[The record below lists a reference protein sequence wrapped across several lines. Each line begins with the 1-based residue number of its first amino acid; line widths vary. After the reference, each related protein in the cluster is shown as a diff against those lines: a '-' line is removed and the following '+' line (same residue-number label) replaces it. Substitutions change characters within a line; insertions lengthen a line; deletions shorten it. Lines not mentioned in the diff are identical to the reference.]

1 MFVLR
6 IACQLVTFATII
18 IISRVLGPD
27 EFGRYSF
34 LYGFLII
41 FTLFNVN
48 GLNDILVR
56 EIASRPASSRVIIY
70 RNGLALKLIAG
81 IFAFVLACIV
91 ILVFNIS
98 TLPKWVCCIAA
109 LTILVSFS
117 MGSFR
122 LVWDVPYQVDFRM
135 TSASTVNLL
144 GRVLF
149 LVLLLVWLVKGSGNE
164 ITGFA
169 GLKLE
174 IFGISVL
181 VVILLQTFSEITA
194 TAMQGGLN
202 LKFGYPMLP
211 GWNTEMI
218 KYLLREVWPLA
229 VAGGLVMVFTK
240 INLLMIQYFLTERDV
255 GLFAVPMRMV
265 DALMII
271 SVVFITAVLP
281 VLSRMYRESRD
292 KFLSLVRLSY
302 RIMLCISFPIVAVVM
317 FYSSAII
324 HLLVGESYSASA
336 PILTILIW
344 TAMLSFCGTVFN
356 GILVAS
362 GNQRLLMLILGIQ
375 AIVNICMNLLLIPK
389 YGNIGAAWVA
399 FITYGIMFPV
409 SLLFKQISYAG
420 RLWLNSLVVP
430 LLFALASGYISWV
443 LGLSLLPAL
452 LFIPVMFYGLVII
465 TGWISRADLVLM
477 RDIIS
482 SRAVEY

>member
-56 EIASRPASSRVIIY
+56 DIASRPDRRDIIY

-149 LVLLLVWLVKGSGNE
+149 FVLLLVWLVKGSGNE

-174 IFGISVL
+174 IFEISVL
-181 VVILLQTFSEITA
+181 AVILLQTFSEITA
-194 TAMQGGLN
+194 TVMQGGLN

-211 GWNTEMI
+211 RWNLEII
-218 KYLLREVWPLA
+218 KYLFSEVWPLA

-281 VLSRMYRESRD
+281 VLSRMYKESRD
-292 KFLSLVRLSY
+292 KFLNLVRLSY
-302 RIMLCISFPIVAVVM
+302 RMMLCISLPIVAVVM

-336 PILTILIW
+336 PILAILIW
-344 TAMLSFCGTVFN
+344 TAMLSFCGMVFN
-356 GILVAS
+356 GALIAS
-362 GNQRLLMLILGIQ
+362 GRQKLLMVVYAVQAFVCVGLNVVFIPEFGI
-375 AIVNICMNLLLIPK
+375 V
-389 YGNIGAAWVA
+389 GAAWA
-399 FITYGIMFPV
+399 TLITYSIVFLV
-409 SLLFKQISYAG
+409 ILLFKQVRYAG
-420 RLWLNSLVVP
+420 IVWLRSLPVP
-430 LLFALASGYISWV
+430 LLCALITGYSAKL
-443 LGLSLLPAL
+443 LGLKLLSAVFFSPVV
-452 LFIPVMFYGLVII
+452 FIGLILMI
-465 TGWISRADLVLM
+465 RWINRTDLILVW
-477 RDIIS
+477 DILS
-482 SRAVEY
+482 SRMVET